1 MLQQPITPL
10 FIDLTEPITEEISV
24 LDVLGRALGLA
35 GWLILGAVVLSMIFA
50 GALIALRRSSPSGG
64 LNAGETSGTRLD
76 LHLPSH

>member
-24 LDVLGRALGLA
+24 MDVLGRALGLA

-64 LNAGETSGTRLD
+64 LHAGEPSGTRLD

>member
-24 LDVLGRALGLA
+24 VDVLGRALGLA
-35 GWLILGAVVLSMIFA
+35 GWLILGAVVLSVIFA